1 MVRLSYEGI
10 RKQIAR
16 LEAQA
21 KALEA
26 ARDESKARNVER
38 VRALMKKLGLEIA
51 DLEAAPAPKSRRT
64 RGAGAAAKAVA
75 GKASRKGTRTPVA
88 PKFRDPVSGATWSGR
103 GRTPVWL
110 ATYLEQGKAKDA
122 FAIEAPSEPQ

>member
-1 MVRLSYEGI
+1 MARLSYEGI

-26 ARDESKARNVER
+26 ARDETKARNVER
-38 VRALMKKLGLEIA
+38 VRALMKKLGVEVA
-51 DLEAAPAPKSRRT
+51 DLEAVPAPKSRRAK
-64 RGAGAAAKAVA
+64 GAGAAKAAA
-75 GKASRKGTRTPVA
+75 GKAPRKGARATVA
-88 PKFRDPVSGATWSGR
+88 AKFRDPVSGATWSGR

-110 ATYLEQGKAKDA
+110 AAYLEQGKAKDA
-122 FAIEAPSEPQ
+122 FAIDAPAEPQ